1 MSLDLDLSTDFAS
14 ITDGLAR
21 VIVDGIDVDACLR
34 RAVSVRE
41 AAASGGKYL
50 STDVAFHL
58 DAQEIPA
65 PAVGGKI
72 TDVDGEWTILGIDW
86 QTLVRRWRC
95 VARKLS
101 ITGGVLVTIQRATY
115 AKGAT
120 GAEEPTWANTATGV
134 LARIQILSSRMGVT
148 NTNRTSQSDARVFFA
163 TNQMLGPSYRIL
175 GPSGQILKV
184 MSWDGFD
191 DINQLF
197 VATCEV
203 SKWPRS

>member
-1 MSLDLDLSTDFAS
+1 VSLDLDLSTDFAS

-50 STDVAFHL
+50 SSDVAFHL

-101 ITGGVLVTIQRATY
+101 IAGGVLVTIQRATY
-115 AKGAT
+115 VKGAT
-120 GAEEPTWANTATGV
+120 GAEEPTWVNAATNV
-134 LARIQILSSRMGVT
+134 LARIQLGVAEMEVV
-148 NTNRTSQSDARVFFA
+148 NTNRTSVTSATVFFA
-163 TNQMLGPSYRIL
+163 AEQTLGPSYRIL
-175 GPSGQILKV
+175 GPLGQILKV
-184 MSWDGFD
+184 LSWNGFD
-191 DINQLF
+191 EINQLF
-197 VATCEV
+197 TATCEV